1 MVQKNVFS
9 WLSIGMA
16 LASAVAIYFLP
27 AFSLL
32 FLILLIANMLLAVYS
47 GLRLQRDSVMARP
60 HSEEQGRKQSGV
72 LLVCRLLVGA
82 LFIFSS
88 FTKGVDP
95 LGTKYKMLDY
105 LSVYGMTWLNDFAM
119 VLAMFM
125 ILAEFIVGIC
135 LITNI
140 FPRLAVLG
148 ATLLMLFFTTTT
160 LFDAIYDLVPDC
172 GCFGTAIKMSNWQTF
187 YKNLVIDAVLIPLIL
202 NNKQLK
208 NSLRWPVQFAIGC
221 AYALA
226 FLAFEIYNYRHL
238 PVVDFMNWKVG
249 KQMNAEPAEESRI
262 YLTYRNKV
270 TSETQEYLSPDY
282 PWNDSV
288 WMSQWEFVDQRVEG
302 GNNYLGFSALD
313 EDGNDVTENIL
324 TTENLLMFTSHDLS
338 KVTEKEW
345 SKIKEITEA
354 AENNGFT
361 VVWAVANPPEYV
373 EQLRE
378 KYGFL
383 YEVYYGDELEIKTIV
398 RFNPGLI
405 WLDNGLVK
413 DKWSAIDFPV
423 GQKLQAIVGSKQE

>member
-1 MVQKNVFS
+1 MNKKPVLS
-9 WLSIGMA
+9 WVSIVVA
-16 LASAVAIYFLP
+16 LASAVGIYFLP
-27 AFSLL
+27 NYSLL
-32 FLILLIANMLLAVYS
+32 FLIVLIANLLLAVFS
-47 GLRLQRDSVMARP
+47 GLSLSRFGRNSVIVSDA
-60 HSEEQGRKQSGV
+60 KQSGV
-72 LLVCRLLVGA
+72 LVVCRLLVGA

-105 LSVYGMTWLNDFAM
+105 LAVYGITWLNNLAL
-119 VLAMFM
+119 VLAVLM

-135 LITNI
+135 LITNV

-160 LFDAIYDLVPDC
+160 LFDALYDLVPDC
-172 GCFGTAIKMSNWQTF
+172 GCFGTAVKMTNWQTF

-208 NSLRWPVQFAIGC
+208 NHFSWRGQFIISC
-221 AYALA
+221 IYALV
-226 FLAFEIYNYRHL
+226 FLGFEIYNYRHL

-249 KQMNAEPAEESRI
+249 KQMNAEPKEESRI

-270 TSETQEYLSPDY
+270 TGETQEYLSPNY

-288 WMSQWEFVDQRVEG
+288 WMSQWEFVDQRTEG
-302 GNNYLGFSALD
+302 GDDYLGFSALD
-313 EDGNDVTENIL
+313 EDGNDVTDLIL
-324 TTENLLMFTSHDLS
+324 ATGNLLMFTSHDLS
-338 KVTEKEW
+338 KVTEEEW
-345 SKIKEITEA
+345 EKARAITEA
-354 AENNGFT
+354 ADQHGYY
-361 VVWAVANPPEYV
+361 VVWAVANEPEYV
-373 EQLRE
+373 ERLRK
-378 KYGFL
+378 KYDFL

-413 DKWSAIDFPV
+413 DKWSAIDFPQ
-423 GQKLQAIVGSKQE
+423 GKKLEKLFE

>member
-1 MVQKNVFS
+1 MKKNAFIPWV
-9 WLSIGMA
+9 SISVA
-16 LASAVAIYFLP
+16 LASAVGIYFLP
-27 AFSLL
+27 EYHLW
-32 FLILLIANMLLAVYS
+32 FLAILLLNMLSSFVF
-47 GLRLQRDSVMARP
+47 G
-60 HSEEQGRKQSGV
+60 KQYGKSA
-72 LLVCRLLVGA
+72 LMVCRLLVGA

-105 LSVYGMTWLNDFAM
+105 LSVYGMTWLNDFAL
-119 VLAMFM
+119 VLAMLM

-135 LITNI
+135 LMTNI
-140 FPRLAVLG
+140 FPRLVVLG

-160 LFDAIYDLVPDC
+160 LFDALYDLVPDC

-187 YKNLVIDAVLIPLIL
+187 YKNLVIDAVLIPLIV
-202 NNKQLK
+202 NNKQLENK
-208 NSLRWPVQFAIGC
+208 LKPSAQFVIGC

-226 FLAFEIYNYRHL
+226 FLGFEIYNYRHL

-249 KQMNAEPAEESRI
+249 KQLSAETEVETSI
-262 YLTYRNKV
+262 YLTYRNKA
-270 TSETQEYLSPDY
+270 TGETQEFLSPNY

-302 GNNYLGFSALD
+302 SSNFLGFSALD

-324 TTENLLMFTSHDLS
+324 TTENLLMFTSHDLT

-345 SKIKEITEA
+345 DKICVITEA
-354 AENNGFT
+354 AEKQGYT
-361 VVWAVANPPEYV
+361 VIWTVANEPEYV

-378 KYGFL
+378 KYDFL
-383 YEVYYGDELEIKTIV
+383 YEVYYADELEIKPIV

-413 DKWSAIDFPV
+413 NKWSAVDF
-423 GQKLQAIVGSKQE
+423 KKALKAL